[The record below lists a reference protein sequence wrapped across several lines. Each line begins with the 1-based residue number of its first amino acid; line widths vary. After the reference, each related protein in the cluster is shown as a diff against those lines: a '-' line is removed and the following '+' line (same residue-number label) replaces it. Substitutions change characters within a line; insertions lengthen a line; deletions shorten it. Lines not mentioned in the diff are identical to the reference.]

1 MKPLAGAIGLFG
13 LLAVPLLGQVYVP
26 PGGVMPMKGMS
37 PVRMTTVP
45 YSGPAVVI
53 GQIVDAAT
61 GRGVSHAI
69 VHLEGQ
75 GTEITRLADTSGR
88 FYVVGLGGGDYSIN
102 ATKTGY
108 FDGAYGQ
115 RRPGGEGLPLSMLE
129 HQWVSDL
136 KIALWRPAVIGG
148 TVTDEAG
155 EPLIGVRVEALRKQ
169 YDGGAQQLVP
179 WMSDVTDDQGE
190 YRLPKLLAGD
200 YVISVPSQIASLPA
214 FDASQF
220 AASVLASPDSSS
232 PVSEAQT
239 AALID
244 SFYRAGNIRLDPTG
258 SQALVPGYLN
268 PPSPTENSTAV
279 MYPTTYYGGTSLGS
293 HALVITVASG
303 ETRSGA
309 NLQLRPVPRGAI
321 SGTVVGPRGP
331 VSNQPLRLL
340 VAGDPDLGPGHESAV
355 TESTSEGVFSFP
367 TVPQGEYV
375 IEAPSNSNLR
385 ISFAT
390 NRQAQPDE
398 LVVTGPIGISVVSQD
413 DDSSDTKTPLWGRA
427 HVTLADRDVTGVQI
441 DMQPAV
447 IVSGHVIFESASA
460 KPPENL
466 SQHVAFDATPVG
478 ALAGSSRHAKVGD
491 DGAFEIRGLAR
502 GEYFIRPGAP
512 PPGWYIKA
520 VMSAGHD
527 LLSWPLDLT
536 SIGDVDDLEVIYTD
550 KPTEIGGVVYNA
562 VRAPVP
568 GATIVIFPAESS
580 YRGTAGQH
588 PDRVRA
594 TRATNAGGFHIVAL
608 PAGDY
613 YIAAIDESLADAWQ
627 DPRRLDV
634 IRAGAKRMTLKAG
647 DHVPIDL
654 QLITR
659 R

>member
-26 PGGVMPMKGMS
+26 PGGVLPMKGMS

-108 FDGAYGQ
+108 FDGSYGQ
-115 RRPGGEGLPLSMLE
+115 RRVGGEGLPLSMLE

-148 TVTDEAG
+148 QITDEAG

-169 YDGGAQQLVP
+169 YQGGALQLVP
-179 WMSDVTDDQGE
+179 WMTTVTNDQGD
-190 YRLPKLLAGD
+190 YRLSKLLPGD
-200 YVISVPSQIASLPA
+200 YVISVPSTVGSVPDLNAIRIVTGPTEAPVPDNDAMLAMQDVLSQAQNIRT
-214 FDASQF
+214 DASGAYTLVRGLQSPPPPLGASRAETYATTYF
-220 AASVLASPDSSS
+220 GGASVPSG
-232 PVSEAQT
+232 
-239 AALID
+239 ALTL
-244 SFYRAGNIRLDPTG
+244 SVRT
-258 SQALVPGYLN
+258 
-268 PPSPTENSTAV
+268 
-279 MYPTTYYGGTSLGS
+279 
-293 HALVITVASG
+293 G
-303 ETRSGA
+303 ETRLGA
-309 NLQLRPVPRGAI
+309 SVQLRPVPLGAI
-321 SGTVVGPRGP
+321 SGTVTGPAGP
-331 VSNQPLRLL
+331 LQNQALRL
-340 VAGDPDLGPGHESAV
+340 VAAGESDLGFGHETAV
-355 TESTSEGVFSFP
+355 TRTNIDGTFAFP
-367 TVPQGEYV
+367 EVPQGDYI
-375 IEAPSNSNLR
+375 IEASTNAAFRLGIVTGDADEPGNRKVTGL
-385 ISFAT
+385 FAT
-390 NRQAQPDE
+390 VQEAE
-398 LVVTGPIGISVVSQD
+398 
-413 DDSSDTKTPLWGRA
+413 DSDRPALWGRA
-427 HVTLADRDVTGVQI
+427 RLTLAGRDVTDVKI
-441 DMQPAV
+441 DMEPAV
-447 IVSGHVIFESASA
+447 TVSGHVIFEGASA
-460 KPPENL
+460 KPPEKIGEHFWL
-466 SQHVAFDATPVG
+466 EATPVG
-478 ALAGSSRHAKVGD
+478 GPADPSHHAKIDD
-491 DGAFEIRGLAR
+491 DGAFVIRGLAR
-502 GEYFIRPGAP
+502 GEYFLRPSSP

-527 LLSWPLDLT
+527 LLSWPLDLS

-594 TRATNAGGFHIVAL
+594 TRATNAGGFHVVAL

-613 YIAAIDESLADAWQ
+613 YIAAIDESAADAWQ